1 MPNKPSW
8 RLRSVWIGALVALAG
23 AAGFVWFDRSPP
35 PATAYR
41 HELLRRDGLLL
52 RPADGRPFDGLMI
65 EEWRAG
71 VRRAELPIVAGRA
84 HGRSRGWY
92 ENGRL
97 EIEEH
102 FVHGVSHGPR
112 QRWYEDGRKKSE
124 AEIRDG
130 VLVGTFREWHPNGR
144 LARETPLADGVP
156 HGLVR
161 SWDADGRPTGT
172 ARVERGQLVT
182 RN

>member
-8 RLRSVWIGALVALAG
+8 RLRLLWIGALVALAG
-23 AAGFVWFDRSPP
+23 AAGFLWLVRPQP
-35 PATAYR
+35 LATARR
-41 HELLRRDGLLL
+41 HELVRRDGLLL
-52 RPADGRPFDGLMI
+52 RPSDGRPFDGLMI
-65 EEWRAG
+65 EEWRPG
-71 VRRAELPIVAGRA
+71 RRRAELPIVAGRA

-92 ENGRL
+92 EDGRL

-102 FVHGVSHGPR
+102 FVQGVSHGLR
-112 QRWYEDGRKKSE
+112 RRWYPDGGRKSE
-124 AEIRDG
+124 GEIRRG
-130 VLVGTFREWHPNGR
+130 QLVGVFREWHPNGR

-161 SWDADGRPTGT
+161 SWDAEGRPAGT
-172 ARVERGQLVT
+172 AQVERGQLVT